1 MSIIAKLQINDKTF
15 NILKFNFSLNQK
27 AGANGFPSSK
37 PTGGIF
43 NIVFETT
50 KDALFFE
57 WMISENTMKN
67 LKIVLS
73 PSTMNS
79 KSRTIELLDA
89 YCIKH
94 QENFDGI
101 NNLPMMTYIQ
111 VSPAIMIQDGTKT
124 FEWYWRVTD
133 INTNV
138 TPTTRENNEEETID
152 CYLTDIENNENPDLE
167 KVNEVYLVIKTENM
181 VGKTKDIDV
190 SNFKLIFEYKDEIL
204 ANNTLSNFNINSD
217 LQKVKLKIVKSKS
230 KKGQLAD

>member
-1 MSIIAKLQINDKTF
+1 MSIIAKLHIDDKTF

-111 VSPAIMIQDGTKT
+111 VSPAIMIQDGTKI

-133 INTNV
+133 LNANV
-138 TPTTRENNEEETID
+138 KPTTRENTEEEIID
-152 CYLTDIENNENPDLE
+152 CYLTDLDNNENPDLE
-167 KVNEVYLVIKTENM
+167 KANEVYLVIKTE
-181 VGKTKDIDV
+181 GLIGQTKDIDV
-190 SNFKLIFEYKDEIL
+190 SNFNLTFEYKNEIIE
-204 ANNTLSNFNINSD
+204 NNTLIDFNINTD

-230 KKGQLAD
+230 KKRKLAD

>member
-1 MSIIAKLQINDKTF
+1 MSIIAKLHIEDKTF

-27 AGANGFPSSK
+27 AGINGFPSAK

-57 WMISENTMKN
+57 WMISENTMQN

-73 PSTMNS
+73 PSAMNS

-101 NNLPMMTYIQ
+101 NNEPMMTYIQ
-111 VSPAIMIQDGTKT
+111 VSPAIMVQNGTKI
-124 FEWYWRVTD
+124 FEWYWKVTD
-133 INTNV
+133 LNANV
-138 TPTTRENNEEETID
+138 TPTVIDNEPEIIRQYITDFENNEINDYKTGDTIRIHG
-152 CYLTDIENNENPDLE
+152 LPNKFGT
-167 KVNEVYLVIKTENM
+167 
-181 VGKTKDIDV
+181 
-190 SNFKLIFEYKDEIL
+190 IF
-204 ANNTLSNFNINSD
+204 
-217 LQKVKLKIVKSKS
+217 
-230 KKGQLAD
+230 